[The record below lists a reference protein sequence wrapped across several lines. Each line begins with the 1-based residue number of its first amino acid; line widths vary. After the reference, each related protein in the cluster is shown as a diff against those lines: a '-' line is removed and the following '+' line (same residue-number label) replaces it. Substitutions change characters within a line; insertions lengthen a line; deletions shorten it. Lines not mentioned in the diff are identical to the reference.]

1 MPVNYSLSVD
11 KIKEDFE
18 ENHNTIEDL
27 RKRVKLQNEEI
38 KDLQYDLSNKDN
50 EISTLKS
57 KIHAIFGDKGDKY
70 KEMADNLFIN
80 GIMDEKKYT
89 SVINKKE
96 KNRDDFER

>member
-38 KDLQYDLSNKDN
+38 KDLEYDLSNKDN

-57 KIHAIFGDKGDKY
+57 KIEDLKDT
-70 KEMADNLFIN
+70 IN
-80 GIMDEKKYT
+80 
-89 SVINKKE
+89 
-96 KNRDDFER
+96 

>member
-57 KIHAIFGDKGDKY
+57 KIEDLKDT
-70 KEMADNLFIN
+70 IN
-80 GIMDEKKYT
+80 
-89 SVINKKE
+89 
-96 KNRDDFER
+96 

>member
-38 KDLQYDLSNKDN
+38 KDLEYDLSNKDN

-57 KIHAIFGDKGDKY
+57 KIEDLKDI
-70 KEMADNLFIN
+70 IN
-80 GIMDEKKYT
+80 
-89 SVINKKE
+89 
-96 KNRDDFER
+96 